1 MLLQI
6 QEIQLTVAIGSLIV
20 IFFTVIIIVTIT
32 QYKQRAYKHLLE
44 KEQLAAQFAQTL
56 LESQLEIQEQTLQHI
71 GRELHDNLGHIASI
85 IKINLTTLTKDLDNT
100 AKALDKIEAT
110 KDLTRQ
116 LIGDLKSLSVSLG
129 ADRIAK
135 SGLAKA
141 LDTEV
146 DRLNKT
152 GQFTATITQEGNL
165 PAIENDKVV
174 ILFRMAQEIL
184 NNMVK
189 HSGAR
194 HITVGLNASENSFI
208 LAFSDDGVGF
218 DTDEKKNSGGAGL
231 LNLQHR
237 AKLINAQLT
246 MQSSPG
252 NGSRVTIELPL

>member
-1 MLLQI
+1 MTEKLYY
-6 QEIQLTVAIGSLIV
+6 
-20 IFFTVIIIVTIT
+20 IIIIATFVFFLLTFFIIYVGVY
-32 QYKQRAYKHLLE
+32 QNRRKFFLKQEFLK
-44 KEQLAAQFAQTL
+44 AQM
-56 LESQLEIQEQTLQHI
+56 EIKEQTLQHI

-85 IKINLTTLTKDLDNT
+85 IKINLHTLTKDLDNA

-129 ADRIAK
+129 ADRIAQ

-141 LDTEV
+141 LETEV

-165 PAIENDKVV
+165 PAIEKGKVV

-194 HITVGLNASENSFI
+194 HITVRLNASENSFI

-218 DTDEKKNSGGAGL
+218 DIDKKKNSGGAGL

-252 NGSRVTIELPL
+252 NGSRVIIELPL

>member
-1 MLLQI
+1 MVQSQEVILIAGIGTIILVIFLLALIIFNALHNKKKLQFI
-6 QEIQLTVAIGSLIV
+6 SEKKEIQS
-20 IFFTVIIIVTIT
+20 
-32 QYKQRAYKHLLE
+32 
-44 KEQLAAQFAQTL
+44 QFAQTL
-56 LESQLEIQEQTLQHI
+56 LQSQLEIQEQTLQHI

-85 IKINLTTLTKDLDNT
+85 IKINLTTLTKDLDDT
-100 AKALDKIEAT
+100 VKALDKIETT
-110 KDLTRQ
+110 KELTKQ
-116 LIGDLKSLSVSLG
+116 LIGDIKSLSVSLG
-129 ADRIAK
+129 ADRIAQ

-141 LDTEV
+141 LETEV

-152 GQFTATITQEGNL
+152 GQFTATITQQGSQ
-165 PAIENDKVV
+165 PVIETDKAV
-174 ILFRMAQEIL
+174 ILFRMSQEIL

-189 HSGAR
+189 HSGAQ
-194 HITVGLNASENSFI
+194 HIMVVLNASENSFI

>member
-1 MLLQI
+1 MKDV
-6 QEIQLTVAIGSLIV
+6 EIFVVTG
-20 IFFTVIIIVTIT
+20 IIITLLFIAFIISFLLVN
-32 QYKQRAYKHLLE
+32 QRRHFNYLKEKQELKNTF
-44 KEQLAAQFAQTL
+44 QQTL
-56 LESQLEIQEQTLQHI
+56 LQSQLEIQEQTLQHI

-85 IKINLTTLTKDLDNT
+85 IKINLTTLPKDLDDSI
-100 AKALDKIEAT
+100 KALDKIETT

-116 LIGDLKSLSVSLG
+116 LIGDIKSLSVSLG
-129 ADRIAK
+129 ADRIAQ

-141 LDTEV
+141 LETEV

-165 PAIENDKVV
+165 PAIEKDKVV

-194 HITVGLNASENSFI
+194 HIAVRLNASENSFI

-218 DTDEKKNSGGAGL
+218 DIDEKKNSGGAGL

>member
-1 MLLQI
+1 MKDV
-6 QEIQLTVAIGSLIV
+6 EIFVVTG
-20 IFFTVIIIVTIT
+20 IIITLLFIAFIISFLLVN
-32 QYKQRAYKHLLE
+32 QRRHFYYLKEKQELKNTF
-44 KEQLAAQFAQTL
+44 QQTL
-56 LESQLEIQEQTLQHI
+56 LQSQLEIQEQTLQHI

-85 IKINLTTLTKDLDNT
+85 IKINLTTLTKDLDDST
-100 AKALDKIEAT
+100 KALDKIEAT
-110 KDLTRQ
+110 KELTRQ

-129 ADRIAK
+129 ADRIAQ

-141 LDTEV
+141 LETEV

-152 GQFTATITQEGNL
+152 GQFTTTITQEGNL
-165 PAIENDKVV
+165 PAIEKDKVV

-189 HSGAR
+189 HSVAR

-231 LNLQHR
+231 RNLQHR